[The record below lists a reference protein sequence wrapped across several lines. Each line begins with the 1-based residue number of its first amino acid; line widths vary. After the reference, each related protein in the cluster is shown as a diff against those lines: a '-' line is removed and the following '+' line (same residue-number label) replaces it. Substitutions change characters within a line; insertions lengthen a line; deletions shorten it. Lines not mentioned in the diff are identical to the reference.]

1 MVAYDDSHGADPPV
15 GTLLYS
21 RRSPAPGV
29 VMRYTTA
36 GPWLV
41 VEVGGELDLQAVPLL
56 NTLGGEPHFVVLD
69 LKGVTFM
76 DCSGLHAL
84 GNAQRRALGAGGAV
98 RLAAP
103 SRHVLS
109 LLRHTGLER
118 AFPAFD
124 TVSEATAAPGAGD
137 LDGAMP
143 DHPWWSSRGYQRTEQ
158 DPAPRSIRHVIEP
171 QQDRAEHH
179 RRLLS

>member
-1 MVAYDDSHGADPPV
+1 MAAFDEGHGASPPD
-15 GTLLYS
+15 GTVIYS
-21 RRSPAPGV
+21 RRIPAPGV

-69 LKGVTFM
+69 LHGVTFM
-76 DCSGLHAL
+76 DCSGLRAL
-84 GNAQRRALGAGGAV
+84 GNAQRRAVDAGGAV

-103 SRHVLS
+103 SSQVLS
-109 LLRHTGLER
+109 LLQHTGLER

-124 TVSEATAAPGAGD
+124 TVSEATAAPAAGN
-137 LDGAMP
+137 LGSAMP
-143 DHPWWSSRGYQRTEQ
+143 VRARWGGRGYQRTE
-158 DPAPRSIRHVIEP
+158 
-171 QQDRAEHH
+171 
-179 RRLLS
+179 